1 MSVLRY
7 RKEKHMD
14 EYLVDVVNE
23 IAEKFSWDEPQRLE
37 VLKLLNTAYNK
48 GIEDSVERN
57 EVAYYRSFL

>member
-1 MSVLRY
+1 
-7 RKEKHMD
+7 MD